1 MALKDKLNV
10 VEVPAD
16 ILKYIKEKGIVTP
29 SELQRV
35 FHIGFG
41 RAKEVLAA
49 YELLSKET
57 TAQPIEGVLVE
68 GDQTPAPV
76 PAQPATAIIV
86 APKAAKKPLKKVHE
100 DIEVKDKQEG
110 EQVLAEVEKA
120 VAELSTTEINLE
132 HSYVHLGAML
142 ARISNNGYYTLLGF
156 PSMAKYIEDL
166 ATKYSKGRAQL
177 FGYTST
183 AKALLPFIDADQLNA
198 IGISKAKELTKAV
211 KATQTRPSD
220 DILAAAIDPKV
231 TIADLRKKLYDLHK
245 VPGTE
250 KGTWYDKLAQGFYA
264 TVEEQQALDAAFDK
278 AMRIAGLPEGTPDH
292 MKRKVAL
299 YAWAQEFLNVPE
311 ASHT

>member
-1 MALKDKLNV
+1 MALKDKMSNT
-10 VEVPAD
+10 EVPAD
-16 ILKYIKEKGIVTP
+16 MLKYIKEKGIVTP

-49 YELLSKET
+49 YELLSKDT
-57 TAQPIEGVLVE
+57 TAKTIEGELVVE
-68 GDQTPAPV
+68 DSTSPSVSPS
-76 PAQPATAIIV
+76 PATAVIV
-86 APKAAKKPLKKVHE
+86 APKKALKKVHE
-100 DIEVKDKQEG
+100 AIEVKDKEDG
-110 EQVLAEVEKA
+110 EAVLAEVEKT
-120 VAELSTTEINLE
+120 VAELSGVETNLE
-132 HSYVHLGAML
+132 HSYVHLGSML

-166 ATKYSKGRAQL
+166 ATKYNKGRAQL

-231 TIADLRKKLYDLHK
+231 TIATLRKLLYDLHK

-264 TVEEQQALDAAFDK
+264 TPEEAQSLDAAFEK
-278 AMRIAGLPEGTPDH
+278 ALRIANLPEATPDH

-311 ASHT
+311 KSQV